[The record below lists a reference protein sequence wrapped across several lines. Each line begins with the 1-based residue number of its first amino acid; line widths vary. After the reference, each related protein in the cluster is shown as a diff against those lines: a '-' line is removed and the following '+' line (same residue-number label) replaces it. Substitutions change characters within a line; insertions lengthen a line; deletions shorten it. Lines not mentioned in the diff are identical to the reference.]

1 MEQFLAIFLRDV
13 LGLRAPDF
21 SEEFSE
27 DRARDAWQIVD
38 DTAKESVAMREATPN
53 TFGFFPRVSLRDH
66 ADIELLRPLVHDRTA
81 ELREAL
87 LSAAGKYALGSEVLT
102 LGELQEIRE
111 EYMATA
117 RLSLALD
124 AEHKRWH
131 AEQSEIREAA
141 QRASNAFPD
150 ASTSQQNDDA
160 LEALR
165 EKLTGEP
172 APLTG
177 EQAQGMAS
185 SLHYYD
191 GVLDSIAQRTPEVVA
206 ELQAGRKIH
215 AIKALR
221 ILTRCGLK
229 EAKESCD
236 RILASWEVEKYE
248 GGSVI

>member
-13 LGLRAPDF
+13 LGLKAPDF

-102 LGELQEIRE
+102 LGELQEIRG

-141 QRASNAFPD
+141 QRASGAYSGFMG
-150 ASTSQQNDDA
+150 ASTPEQNDEA
-160 LEALR
+160 LAALR

-185 SLHYYD
+185 SLHYYGD
-191 GVLDSIAQRTPEVVA
+191 VLDSIAQRTPEVVA

-221 ILTRCGLK
+221 VLTRCGLK

-236 RILASWEVEKYE
+236 RILAAWNEER
-248 GGSVI
+248 